1 MFILL
6 LGNVGIEAN
15 KQPPPAGRRAGVGP
29 IDNLQVLSH
38 YVTPSADRL
47 WRLAAS
53 HRVRVRLRLAV
64 SDNSSGSNELLRAW
78 AAWTEASWSLQRNSE
93 SYF

>member
-47 WRLAAS
+47 
-53 HRVRVRLRLAV
+53 
-64 SDNSSGSNELLRAW
+64 
-78 AAWTEASWSLQRNSE
+78 
-93 SYF
+93 